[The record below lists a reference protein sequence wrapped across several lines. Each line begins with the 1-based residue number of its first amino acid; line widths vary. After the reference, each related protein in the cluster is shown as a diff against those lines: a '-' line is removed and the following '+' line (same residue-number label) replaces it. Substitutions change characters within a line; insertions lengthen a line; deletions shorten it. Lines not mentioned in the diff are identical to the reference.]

1 MRRGT
6 WSPPAQQ
13 GKRKTPAPS
22 CWQRRRAAEKQVWSV
37 NLASTLSSRK
47 IVAHRRR
54 ATLRLKRNLK
64 KPFSFLEALTPQK
77 DVSTGKT
84 MTEDTVVTLRYA
96 RGNFYVA
103 RVMILCSHL
112 KEKMGECDNAP
123 FQTDIPA
130 ISASKFFPEW
140 SRKSEES
147 GSSA

>member
-112 KEKMGECDNAP
+112 KEKMGGVRRCAVPDRHTCNLGIQV
-123 FQTDIPA
+123 F
-130 ISASKFFPEW
+130 
-140 SRKSEES
+140 SRMV
-147 GSSA
+147 A